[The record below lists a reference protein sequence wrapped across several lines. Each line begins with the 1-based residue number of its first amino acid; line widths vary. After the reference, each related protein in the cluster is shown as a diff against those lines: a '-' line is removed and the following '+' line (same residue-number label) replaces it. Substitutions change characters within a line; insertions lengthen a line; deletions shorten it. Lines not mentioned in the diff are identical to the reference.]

1 MSERPTPDLTILETR
16 VYRGANVWSY
26 EKAIHLVV
34 DLGSLEK
41 YPTNTLPGFTDNI
54 LQMLPGLREHSC
66 SRGRRGGFV
75 ERLNEGTWLGHVAEH
90 CALALQQVVG
100 HDIRR
105 GKTRQVKGRTG
116 VYNVVFG
123 YIDERVGLAAAK
135 LAIRLVNHLVEADP
149 EFDWDAEL
157 EAFILRAERTAFGPS
172 TQALVDEAVSRDI
185 PWIRLNQHS
194 LVQLGQGVHA
204 KRIRATMTS
213 ETASIAVDIASDKD
227 LTTKLLGAAGL
238 PVPKQDSVRTEDQ
251 AVRVAERIGYPV
263 VVKPLDGNH
272 GRGVCLDL
280 QSELDVREAFPIA
293 KEQSRRGWVIVESF
307 VTGKDYRCLVIDGRI
322 AAIAERVPASV
333 TGDGTSTVE
342 QLVDLTN
349 ADPRRGVG
357 HEKVLTRIKVD
368 AAAEEVLAAQG
379 HTLSS
384 IPAEGE
390 MVKLALTGNMST
402 GGISIDRTF
411 EAHPENVEIAEE
423 AARMIGLDIAGID
436 FICPDITE
444 PVRET
449 GGAICEVNAAPGF
462 RMHTHPT
469 IGEPQFIAKPVVDM
483 LFPPGAPS
491 RIPIVAV
498 TGTNGKTTT
507 SRMISHIFKGMGRKV
522 GMTSTDGVVI
532 DERLVIRADA
542 SGPRSAR
549 MVLQNPRVD
558 FAVFEVARGGILRE
572 GLGYERNDVA
582 VVLNVQPDHLGLRG
596 IDTVEQ
602 LADVKAVLVEAV
614 PRDGHAVLNADD
626 PLVREMRRRCSGQVV
641 WFSME
646 EPGSEARDMI
656 DAHCRRGGKALVLN
670 PSERGEMIVVKHGR
684 REMQLAWTHLLPAT
698 FGGRARM
705 NVQNTLAAAAAAFAA
720 GAPLHDIRQ
729 GLRSFSTN
737 YYLSPGRLNE
747 VEVNGVNVI
756 VDYCHNAPGMK
767 MLGDFVDRVG
777 ETPGLVARARPPL
790 PDRDHRHGRRPA
802 GRGHARARPHR
813 RTALRRGRGP
823 RGRRSS
829 GPAARR
835 HRDAGDRG
843 SAHRHGGG
851 RPVQAGRDGPRGDR
865 RGPARHEPR
874 QPRRPRGG
882 VRRPARRSDGRARDL
897 VQPGPGRQ
905 RRQRRGPGRRPGLR
919 AGVHR
924 RLTRDHPGQ
933 ELEHRRVRRVDQV
946 TAVDDLVPG
955 VGQHVGEAYVDG
967 APDGVRRLAGEDQ
980 RRLEHRGQVVH
991 GGRERLGAEV
1001 EAAAVDL
1008 GEHGRP
1014 AGGQDPPRLLGDPL
1028 PELRAE
1034 REVEQ
1039 GARHRLR
1046 VRVTRGQQLLT
1057 QLARPAPSARVD
1069 GEDRRLEQDQRLH
1082 QVRTAYGEGQ
1092 RDLPTGAPADDHR
1105 RRGVQLGQQCRDV
1118 LDLVVEVD
1126 RRLRSVEGA
1135 AVVAPPVVGDAAS
1148 PSGQLLRGS
1157 VPEHGRTRAAVDPQD
1172 REPGATVLVVEVQAG
1187 PAKAGHPPS
1196 LRAPARS

>member
-1 MSERPTPDLTILETR
+1 MTERPTPDLTIAETR

-26 EKAIHLVV
+26 DKAIHLVV

-41 YPTNTLPGFTDNI
+41 FPSNTIPGFTDNL
-54 LQMLPGLREHSC
+54 LQMLPGLREHAC
-66 SRGRRGGFV
+66 SRGKRGGFV

-90 CALALQQVVG
+90 AALALQQVVG
-100 HDIRR
+100 HDVRR
-105 GKTRQVKGRTG
+105 GKTRGVKGRPG
-116 VYNVVFG
+116 FYNVVFG
-123 YIDERVGLAAAK
+123 YVDEQVGLAAAR
-135 LAIRLVNHLVEADP
+135 LAVTLVNHLVEADP
-149 EFDWDAEL
+149 SFDWDTEL
-157 EAFILRAERTAFGPS
+157 ESFILRAERTAFGPS
-172 TQALVDEAVSRDI
+172 TQAILDEAVSRDI
-185 PWIRLNQHS
+185 PWIRLNQYS

-204 KRIRATMTS
+204 RRIRATMTS
-213 ETASIAVDIASDKD
+213 ETSSIAVDIASDKD
-227 LTTKLLGAAGL
+227 LTTRLLGAAGL
-238 PVPKQDSVRTEDQ
+238 PVPKQESVRTADQ
-251 AVRVAERIGYPV
+251 AVRAAERIGYPV

-280 QSELDVREAFPIA
+280 QNEKEVREAFETA
-293 KEQSRRGWVIVESF
+293 RGEARRGAVIVESL
-307 VTGKDYRCLVIDGRI
+307 VVGKDYRCLIIDGRM

-342 QLVDLTN
+342 ALVDTAN

-368 AAAEEVLAAQG
+368 DAAVTLVRDQG
-379 HTLSS
+379 FEMTDV
-384 IPAEGE
+384 PPEGL

-402 GGISIDRTF
+402 GGISIDRTY
-411 EAHPENVEIAEE
+411 EAHPENIEIAEE

-469 IGEPQFIAKPVVDM
+469 IGEPQFIAKPVIDM
-483 LFPPGAPS
+483 LFPPGAAA

-532 DERLVIRADA
+532 DERLVIRSDA

-614 PRDGHAVLNADD
+614 PRNGHAVLNADD
-626 PLVREMRRRCSGQVV
+626 PLVRAMRRRCSGEVV

-646 EPGSEARDMI
+646 EPGSEVRDMI

-705 NVQNTLAAAAAAFAA
+705 NVQNALGAAAAAFAA

-747 VEVNGVNVI
+747 VDVDGINVI

-767 MLGDFVDRVG
+767 ALGDFVDRVG
-777 ETPGLVARARPPL
+777 ESLSSSHDLARPS
-790 PDRDHRHGRRPA
+790 RIGIIA
-802 GRGHARARPHR
+802 
-813 RTALRRGRGP
+813 T
-823 RGRRSS
+823 
-829 GPAARR
+829 
-835 HRDAGDRG
+835 AGDRRDEDMRELG
-843 SAHRHGGG
+843 HIAAQHFDVVVVREDVALRG
-851 RPVQAGRDGPRGDR
+851 RKRGET
-865 RGPARHEPR
+865 A
-874 QPRRPRGG
+874 
-882 VRRPARRSDGRARDL
+882 AL
-897 VQPGPGRQ
+897 V
-905 RRQRRGPGRRPGLR
+905 
-919 AGVHR
+919 
-924 RLTRDHPGQ
+924 T
-933 ELEHRRVRRVDQV
+933 
-946 TAVDDLVPG
+946 
-955 VGQHVGEAYVDG
+955 
-967 APDGVRRLAGEDQ
+967 DGVRAAM
-980 RRLEHRGQVVH
+980 
-991 GGRERLGAEV
+991 AE
-1001 EAAAVDL
+1001 
-1008 GEHGRP
+1008 
-1014 AGGQDPPRLLGDPL
+1014 
-1028 PELRAE
+1028 
-1034 REVEQ
+1034 
-1039 GARHRLR
+1039 GARCKQVEEVLEEIEA
-1046 VRVTRGQQLLT
+1046 VRHALSRANRG
-1057 QLARPAPSARVD
+1057 
-1069 GEDRRLEQDQRLH
+1069 
-1082 QVRTAYGEGQ
+1082 
-1092 RDLPTGAPADDHR
+1092 
-1105 RRGVQLGQQCRDV
+1105 
-1118 LDLVVEVD
+1118 DLVVVCVDKHGEVMTE
-1126 RRLRSVEGA
+1126 LETWSHQAQAGSRSGA
-1135 AVVAPPVVGDAAS
+1135 SPDAPVGDPDYVPAS
-1148 PSGQLLRGS
+1148 PD
-1157 VPEHGRTRAAVDPQD
+1157 A
-1172 REPGATVLVVEVQAG
+1172 
-1187 PAKAGHPPS
+1187 
-1196 LRAPARS
+1196 